1 MKNFAVIDVGGTSVK
16 FYFLSVREKK
26 IRIKREISP
35 TTSLSTPVRFINKLR
50 AISQKI
56 GKVEGV
62 VIGIPGEYDKHSGKL
77 LTSPN
82 IHRWKGFNLK
92 KAIQENISENLFVEN
107 DVNLITMGEIE
118 KGVGKKLKNFIL
130 LAIGTGLGGG
140 IVVNGEVITGRGGGA
155 GEIGHI
161 LIHPYGE
168 LCGCGRRGCLEA
180 YASGSGIVKSYK
192 RLGGKYDIDTSE
204 KVYKLAKEGDPLAIS
219 AFKTMGR
226 YLGWGIGN
234 LINIFEPDGIVL
246 TGGVASAKDLFL
258 PALKEAVHERAFTRV
273 GRRTPIYF
281 SRIKYGALW
290 GGIYKLKKEGL
301 LPPYTQVTLS
311 L

>member
-1 MKNFAVIDVGGTSVK
+1 MKNFVVIDVGGTSVK
-16 FYFLSVREKK
+16 FYFLAGRENK

-35 TTSLSTPVRFINKLR
+35 TTSLSTPTRFINKLR

-56 GKVEGV
+56 GKVDGV

-82 IHRWKGFNLK
+82 IQRWKGFNLK
-92 KAIQENISENLFVEN
+92 KAVQENISEILFVEN

-118 KGVGKKLKNFIL
+118 KGIGKKLKNFIL

-140 IVVNGEVITGRGGGA
+140 IVINGEVITGRGGGA

-161 LIHPYGE
+161 LIHPNGE

-192 RLGGKYDIDTSE
+192 RLGGEDDAKTAE
-204 KVYKLAKEGDPLAIS
+204 KIYEMAKEGNPLAIA

-246 TGGVASAKDLFL
+246 TGGVTSAKELFL
-258 PALKEAVHERAFTRV
+258 ADLKEALKERAFTHV
-273 GRRTPIYF
+273 GRKTPIYF
-281 SRIKYGALW
+281 SKIKYGALW
-290 GGIYKLKKEGL
+290 GGVYKLKKEGL
-301 LPPYTQVTLS
+301 LPPSSQITLS